1 MPMPIAEST
10 GPISLAMISDF
21 CIECPVPSP
30 A

>member
-10 GPISLAMISDF
+10 GPTSLAMFNDD